1 MHSIM
6 QGRGRDTELRQFG
19 LRVWGNRGKVAKR
32 KAKVALAR
40 KLAVTMA
47 AMLRSGA
54 PYNGIMEENENGQ
67 SNA

>member
-1 MHSIM
+1 MSVLD
-6 QGRGRDTELRQFG
+6 GPLLT
-19 LRVWGNRGKVAKR
+19 
-32 KAKVALAR
+32 KASHIR

-54 PYNGIMEENENGQ
+54 PYNGIVEENENGQ